1 MWELSGTPGKV
12 MVHCYDLFSV
22 PPTEVLAHAFAI
34 ANERN
39 LLLSSRK
46 NENGL

>member
-1 MWELSGTPGKV
+1 MWELSGTPGKGK
-12 MVHCYDLFSV
+12 HCYDLFSV